1 MTAKEEENHEKSMT
15 STSEGEQL
23 KSEAIASAKI
33 SPVIRSSSDEN
44 IFFSQIILKI
54 VQNDD
59 KNDNNIIRR
68 VKYVEC

>member
-44 IFFSQIILKI
+44 IFFTNYFENSSK
-54 VQNDD
+54 
-59 KNDNNIIRR
+59 
-68 VKYVEC
+68 